1 MAKSH
6 PILLTVVIPFC
17 NFDRTG
23 PAMLRGVVAAVT
35 PLVDDFE
42 IVLVDNGSSNE
53 AFADYTALL
62 GSDGLANIQ
71 IYRLLQEV
79 DNDLATFV
87 GIESSLGD
95 YVLAFDPRSENLS
108 QLEAALDQAAH
119 GTEVVFLR
127 NLATT
132 DHGLVQKLAGPIY
145 RWGFRKLTGID
156 LIKDAALGRLIS
168 KRVVSYLLMQ
178 PNPVAHYR
186 TFPTRAGFARSTLT
200 YRDTSLPGTRRSL
213 FERIRSALRLVV
225 ANSMMPIRLVS
236 VVTLLG
242 ALLNLAYSGYVV
254 LIGFFKSD
262 VAPGWVTLSLQQSGM
277 FFLISTILFVLTEY
291 MVQSMRWNMR
301 GTEYFIDSEG
311 TSSVL
316 SRRRKLN
323 VERAQPLFQDTPIV
337 PDTPR
342 ARELRDD

>member
-1 MAKSH
+1 MLS
-6 PILLTVVIPFC
+6 VVIPFC
-17 NFDRTG
+17 NFDHSGT
-23 PAMLRGVVAAVT
+23 AMLRSAVAAIA

-42 IVLVDNGSSNE
+42 IVLVDNGSPNT
-53 AFADYTALL
+53 AFAEYDTVL

-71 IYRLLQEV
+71 IYRLLQQV
-79 DNDLATFV
+79 DNDIATFV

-95 YVLAFDPRSENLS
+95 YVLAYDPRSENLS
-108 QLEAALDQAAH
+108 QLEAALEQVAQ

-132 DHGLVQKLAGPIY
+132 DHGLVQKLTGPLY
-145 RWGFRKLTGID
+145 RWAFRKLTGID
-156 LIKDAALGRLIS
+156 LIRDAALGRLIS

-186 TFPTRAGFARSTLT
+186 TFPTRAGFARTTLT
-200 YRDTSLPGTRRSL
+200 YRDISLPGTRRSL

-225 ANSMMPIRLVS
+225 ANSMLPIRLVS
-236 VVTLLG
+236 VGTLFG

-254 LIGFFKSD
+254 MVGFFKSD

-323 VERAQPLFQDTPIV
+323 VERAQPLTPEAPLARATPPVSTAQD
-337 PDTPR
+337 D
-342 ARELRDD
+342 

>member
-1 MAKSH
+1 MPIPH
-6 PILLTVVIPFC
+6 PILLSVVIPFC
-17 NFDRTG
+17 NFDHTG
-23 PAMLRGVVAAVT
+23 IMMLRSVVAAIA

-53 AFADYTALL
+53 AFADYDTVL

-71 IYRLLQEV
+71 IYRLLQQV
-79 DNDLATFV
+79 DNDIATFV

-108 QLEAALDQAAH
+108 QLEAALAKVAEGH
-119 GTEVVFLR
+119 EVVFLR
-127 NLATT
+127 NLAPT
-132 DHGLVQKLAGPIY
+132 DHGLTQRLAGPVY

-156 LIKDAALGRLIS
+156 LVRDAALGRLIS

-178 PNPVAHYR
+178 SNPVAHYR
-186 TFPTRAGFARSTLT
+186 TFPVRAGFARITLT

-213 FERIRSALRLVV
+213 LERIRSALRLVV

-323 VERAQPLFQDTPIV
+323 VERAKPLA

-342 ARELRDD
+342 IREPQDD